1 MIQIEMHKQ
10 TESKRQTV
18 RLKNSK
24 MEDLETF
31 RRALETSHRK
41 NDANQAINTV
51 SINLKRAKSELSHAT
66 SSLADLMDLAEEQ
79 NCKSCLVFLA
89 ELRATAITAYN
100 TINSAEKELQNRGS
114 CQSGA
119 T

>member
-1 MIQIEMHKQ
+1 M
-10 TESKRQTV
+10 
-18 RLKNSK
+18 RLKIQS
-24 MEDLETF
+24 MENLEAF
-31 RRALETSHRK
+31 RRALENSHRK
-41 NDANQAINTV
+41 NDASQAINIV
-51 SINLKRAKSELSHAT
+51 SINLTRAKSELSHAT
-66 SSLADLMDLAEEQ
+66 TSLADLMDIAEEQ

-89 ELRATAITAYN
+89 ELRATAIAAYN